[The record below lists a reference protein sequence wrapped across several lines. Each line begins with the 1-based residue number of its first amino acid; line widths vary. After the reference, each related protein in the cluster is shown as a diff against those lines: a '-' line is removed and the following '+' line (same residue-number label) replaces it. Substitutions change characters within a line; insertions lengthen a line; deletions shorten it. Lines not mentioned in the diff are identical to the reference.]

1 MDGLDT
7 VHDGLLDDLCFFV
20 LVVLVVVFVV
30 VVNTESCSFSV
41 VLTRGGPG
49 SFVDRRRARRRGLAV
64 SFAHAGGL
72 AALRAGVEYFVLGYA
87 LHF

>member
-1 MDGLDT
+1 MDGLDA
-7 VHDGLLDDLCFFV
+7 VHDGLLDDLCLFV
-20 LVVLVVVFVV
+20 LVVVIVVFVV
-30 VVNTESCSFSV
+30 VINTESSSFSD
-41 VLTRGGPG
+41 VLTCSGSG
-49 SFVDRRRARRRGLAV
+49 SFVDRRRARRRGVAV